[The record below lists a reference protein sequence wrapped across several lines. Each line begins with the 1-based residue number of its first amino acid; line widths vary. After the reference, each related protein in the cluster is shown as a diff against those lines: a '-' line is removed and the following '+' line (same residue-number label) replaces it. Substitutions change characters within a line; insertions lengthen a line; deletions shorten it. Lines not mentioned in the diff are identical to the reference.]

1 MALVLIVDDSP
12 TDVHVMQQALE
23 QHGFR
28 TAAAAD
34 GGEGLRMARE
44 LRPDLILMDIVMPGV
59 NGFQA
64 TRQLANDPDTRSI
77 PVIMVTSKSQEAD
90 RVWGLRQGAVDYIV
104 TPVATEQLVRKAQAA
119 LAG

>member
-1 MALVLIVDDSP
+1 
-12 TDVHVMQQALE
+12 MQKALE

-34 GGEGLRMARE
+34 GDEAIRKARE
-44 LRPDLILMDIVMPGV
+44 LHPDLILMDIVMPGL

-64 TRQLANDPDTRSI
+64 TRELANDPQTRKI
-77 PVIMVTSKSQEAD
+77 PVIMVTSKSQESD

-104 TPVATEQLVRKAQAA
+104 KPVSMDLLVQKAEAA

>member
-12 TDVHVMQQALE
+12 TEVHVMQKALE

-34 GGEGLRMARE
+34 GDEAIRKARE
-44 LRPDLILMDIVMPGV
+44 LHPDLILMDIVMPGL

-64 TRQLANDPDTRSI
+64 TRELANDPQTRQI
-77 PVIMVTSKSQEAD
+77 PVIMVTSKSQESD

-104 TPVATEQLVRKAQAA
+104 KPVSMDLLVQKAEAA

>member
-12 TDVHVMQQALE
+12 TEVHVMQKALE

-34 GGEGLRMARE
+34 GDEAIRKARE
-44 LRPDLILMDIVMPGV
+44 LHPDLILMDIVMPGL

-64 TRQLANDPDTRSI
+64 TRELANDPQTRRI
-77 PVIMVTSKSQEAD
+77 PVIMVTSKSQESD

-104 TPVATEQLVRKAQAA
+104 KPVSMDLLVQKAEAA